1 MTLTLN
7 PFLTRLRL
15 ILLQLTL
22 LWVLGLNHQAV
33 AMYRVVTTAP
43 GHATRVGAAPK
54 GAVVKQKVTL
64 EATAP
69 LGLWVSPAS
78 DVWLPPMRPL
88 LDWPLVARAAS
99 VGTPRPCAVPDAFRT
114 RLLATSLSPHAP

>member
-15 ILLQLTL
+15 VLLQLTL

-33 AMYRVVTTAP
+33 AMYRVVAAAP

-69 LGLWVSPAS
+69 LGVWLAPATEA
-78 DVWLPPMRPL
+78 WLPPVPVL
-88 LDWPLVARAAS
+88 PGWPLPTRAS
-99 VGTPRPCAVPDAFRT
+99 IVGAPRPCAVPDAFRT
-114 RLLATSLSPHAP
+114 RLLGASVSPHAP